1 MKTAKEYTIIVLG
14 CLITAI
20 SLNALLIPNQI
31 AAGGVSGF
39 ATVLF
44 YLLDIPVSLTLI
56 LVNIPLFITGLIYL
70 GRKFG
75 LRTLVGTL
83 VLALMVELTSNM
95 TPWTLEPLLAALYGG
110 VLSGLGLGLVFRQRG
125 TTGGTDLAAQLL
137 HKFTGL
143 TVGQG
148 LLGID
153 FFVIALAAVAFGPE
167 LAMYALIALVS
178 TSKVIDL
185 VQQGM
190 RYSKVA
196 FIISEYPEQVSQGIM
211 YKLQRG
217 VTTLSGKGA
226 YTGKNKDII
235 FCVVNQMEV
244 SRVKEL
250 VYEIDEHAFV
260 IVTDSQDVLGEGF
273 GKMVRD

>member
-1 MKTAKEYTIIVLG
+1 MRTVKEYAIIVLG

-44 YLLDIPVSLTLI
+44 YLVNVPVSLTLV

-70 GRKFG
+70 GKKFG
-75 LRTLVGTL
+75 LRTLVGTA
-83 VLALMVELTSNM
+83 VLALMVELTTNM
-95 TPWTLEPLLAALYGG
+95 TTWTQDPLLAALYGG

-153 FFVIALAAVAFGPE
+153 FLVIALAAIAFGPE
-167 LAMYALIALVS
+167 LAMYGLIALLA

-244 SRVKEL
+244 SRVKDL
-250 VYEIDEHAFV
+250 VYDIDEHAFV

-273 GKMVRD
+273 GKMIKD